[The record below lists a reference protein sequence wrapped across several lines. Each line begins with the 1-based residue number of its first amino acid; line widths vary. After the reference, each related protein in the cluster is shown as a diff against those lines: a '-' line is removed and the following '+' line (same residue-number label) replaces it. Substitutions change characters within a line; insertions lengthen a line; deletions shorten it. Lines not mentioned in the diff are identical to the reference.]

1 MSSTA
6 IPAGSAPA
14 PAPALEAPASPFV
27 ASPGHAA
34 AHAAFVE
41 RLMRS
46 VAGTFDMFT
55 IYMGDQLGF
64 YEALAASDRPLTPG
78 ELATRTGTQRRYVR
92 EWLEQQ
98 TVTGILVVDD
108 PAARPEARRYSL
120 PPAHREVLTDTESLD
135 YLAPV
140 AQALAGAVRPIR
152 YVLDAYREGGGV
164 PYGAYGAE
172 FREGQARSNR
182 AMFLNLIGSEWLPAV
197 PDVHARLLA
206 EPPARVADL
215 GCGAGWSSIG
225 IARSYPLARV
235 DGYDLDEPSIELARA
250 NVAAYGLADRV
261 RMESVDAAEVAWH
274 GGYDLVIAFEAV
286 HDMSDP
292 VSVLRTMRELAGI
305 DGAVMVVDERVGD
318 SFTAEG
324 SDMEWM
330 MYGWSVLHC
339 LPVGMADD
347 PAVGTGTVMRTGTL
361 RRYAREAGFG
371 EVEVLPI
378 DHAQFRFYRLYR

>member
-1 MSSTA
+1 MSPTA
-6 IPAGSAPA
+6 IPAAGAPA
-14 PAPALEAPASPFV
+14 PAPAMTAPASSV
-27 ASPGHAA
+27 TVSDGHAA
-34 AHAAFVE
+34 THAAFVD

-46 VAGTFDMFT
+46 VAGTFDIFT

-64 YEALAASDRPLTPG
+64 YEALAASPRALTPG
-78 ELATRTGTQRRYVR
+78 ELARRTGTQRRYVR

-98 TVTGILVVDD
+98 TVTGILTVDD
-108 PAARPEARRYSL
+108 PSAGPEARRYSL
-120 PPAHREVLTDTESLD
+120 PAAHREVLTDTESLD

-164 PYGAYGAE
+164 PYLAYGAE
-172 FREGQARSNR
+172 FREGQARTNR

-206 EPPARVADL
+206 APPARVADL

-225 IARSYPLARV
+225 IARSYPLTRV
-235 DGYDLDEPSIELARA
+235 DGYDLDEPSIEMART
-250 NVAAYGLADRV
+250 NVATYGLEDRV
-261 RMESVDAAEVAWH
+261 RVEAADAATVDRD

-286 HDMSDP
+286 HDMTDP
-292 VSVLRTMRELAGI
+292 VSVLRTMRDLAAG

-318 SFTAEG
+318 SFTAGG

-339 LPVGMADD
+339 LPVGMVDE
-347 PAVGTGTVMRTGTL
+347 PAAGTGTVMRTDTL
-361 RRYAREAGFG
+361 RRYAREAGFRD
-371 EVEVLPI
+371 VEVLPV
-378 DHAQFRFYRLYR
+378 DHVQFRFYRLHR